1 MRTVNVIDSRGKL
14 LFLSFRRAWEEHR
27 VRKVSDVRS
36 DFLRSECIFV
46 TIALFVTEAFLCN
59 GPFGGM

>member
-1 MRTVNVIDSRGKL
+1 MRTVNAIDSRGKPVPFISPRTEGTQSRQSVG
-14 LFLSFRRAWEEHR
+14 FL
-27 VRKVSDVRS
+27 K
-36 DFLRSECIFV
+36 SECIFV